1 MRAVPGSVTCRPSLS
16 AGVAWGTPVL
26 FIYFF
31 YLFFQVGSGVAID
44 LGLAN
49 CINTL
54 EFVASDGASG
64 ASGGLQVPKKKMG
77 YGDCVLKSVNYGL
90 ICSSKINCALTF

>member
-1 MRAVPGSVTCRPSLS
+1 M
-16 AGVAWGTPVL
+16 
-26 FIYFF
+26 
-31 YLFFQVGSGVAID
+31 GSGVAID

-64 ASGGLQVPKKKMG
+64 ASGGLQVPKKKWVMETV
-77 YGDCVLKSVNYGL
+77 CLKVLITDLFVPVKL
-90 ICSSKINCALTF
+90 IVR